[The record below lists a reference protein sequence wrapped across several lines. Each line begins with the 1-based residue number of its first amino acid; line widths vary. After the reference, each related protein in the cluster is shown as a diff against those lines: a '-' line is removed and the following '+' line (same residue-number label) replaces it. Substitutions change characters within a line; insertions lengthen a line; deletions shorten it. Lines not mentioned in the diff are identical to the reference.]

1 MSDLTSGLLQETA
14 QSSFR
19 VPVFLSYATP
29 FNEQQ
34 TKFLERIIQEMYDNL
49 LFPRTLGVSE
59 QGFEPPLTSIR
70 RIVLSSYGCLSV
82 AFRRVLI
89 RDVVSRPGTAR
100 EQVYTSGW
108 LTSPYIQI
116 EPSMAY
122 QRGEPV
128 MILRED
134 GVLNDGVFGG
144 ILEQGAAPL
153 FIPVFSVDSDQL
165 IDAFFNSI
173 FWKDPFLR
181 WVAAVREYYGI
192 LTTPFPSITSIPSIS

>member
-1 MSDLTSGLLQETA
+1 MSDLTSALLQETQ
-14 QSSFR
+14 QSFFR
-19 VPVFLSYATP
+19 IPVFLSYASP
-29 FNEQQ
+29 FNTQQ
-34 TKFLERIIQEMYDNL
+34 SKFLDRVIQEMYDNL

-59 QGFEPPLTSIR
+59 QGYEAPLTSIR

-89 RDVVSRPGTAR
+89 RDAVSRPGTPR
-100 EQVYTSGW
+100 EQVYNSGW

-128 MILRED
+128 MIMREN
-134 GVLNDGVFGG
+134 GVLNDSVFGG

-153 FIPVFSVDSDQL
+153 FIPAFSVDTDEQ
-165 IDAFFNSI
+165 INQFFDSI

-181 WVAAVREYYGI
+181 WVAAVRDYYGV
-192 LTTPFPSITSIPSIS
+192 LTTPFPSLPSIS